1 MKNKTILITGGTGS
15 LGQAIVK
22 LLLSLDA
29 QKIIVFSRDEF
40 KQVDM
45 KRTIEDPG
53 HKVRYFI
60 GDVRDRDRLNRAFI
74 GVDYVIHC
82 AALKHVDAG
91 EYNPSEFVKTNVF
104 GAQNIIDAA
113 LDSGVKKVL
122 GVSSDKAV
130 NPISLYGA
138 TKLCA
143 DKLFVAA
150 NAYSGKLGTKFSVIR
165 YGNFIGSRGSVV
177 PYWQELKERGENI
190 IPVTDPEMTR
200 YWITLEDAALRA
212 FEALEDMVG
221 GEIYVPKMEQR
232 KIVDVAR
239 EIHPKAIF
247 EYIGKRKGE
256 KIHEEI
262 VPDWDDVKERGNLWV
277 TAS

>member
-1 MKNKTILITGGTGS
+1 VKNKTILITGGTGS

>member
-1 MKNKTILITGGTGS
+1 M
-15 LGQAIVK
+15 
-22 LLLSLDA
+22 LSGDCE
-29 QKIIVFSRDEF
+29 KIIVFSRDEF
-40 KQVDM
+40 KQVEM
-45 KRTIEDPG
+45 RRAIEDPE
-53 HKVRYFI
+53 HKVRYFL
-60 GDVRDRDRLNRAFI
+60 GDVRDKDRLRRAFV

-91 EYNPSEFVKTNVF
+91 EYNPSEFVSTNVL

-113 LDSGVKKVL
+113 LDRGIKKVL

-138 TKLCA
+138 SKLCA

-150 NAYSGKLGTKFSVIR
+150 NAYSGKLGTRFSVIR

-177 PYWQELKERGENI
+177 PYWQELKWKGENI
-190 IPVTDPEMTR
+190 IPITDPEMTR

-212 FEALEDMVG
+212 LEALKDMRG
-221 GEIYVPKMEQR
+221 GEIYVPKMEKR
-232 KIVDVAR
+232 KIIDVAR

-262 VPDWDDVKERGNLWV
+262 IPDWDDVKERGNLWV
-277 TAS
+277 TVS